1 MTMYLSGVEI
11 SGRMQFCESVNS
23 SCIKSSWSSNI
34 RISMYI
40 FMMCII
46 LATLAGNLTVIISIV
61 HFKQLHTPTNFL
73 ILSMSTVDFL
83 LGCFIMPYSMVRSVE
98 HCWYFGELFCKIHTS
113 IDIMLSTASIFHLS
127 FISVDRYY
135 AVCDPL
141 RYKSKINTYIIVIM
155 IVISWTVPAIFA
167 FGMIFLEL
175 NLKGAEEIFYNHIHC
190 VGGCF
195 VFFSG
200 TSGVVASMISFYIPG
215 FVMLCIYGKI
225 YAIAKRQARSI
236 KDATSQTQ
244 IRFEM
249 KHHISRSRE
258 RKAAKTLGVVMGVF
272 LICWSPFFFCTATD
286 PFLNY
291 STPPILI
298 DALVWFGYLNS
309 TFNPLVYAFFYMWFR
324 KALKLILFGKVFQ
337 QDSSRTRLI
346 LE

>member
-1 MTMYLSGVEI
+1 MYLSGFEI
-11 SGRMQFCESVNS
+11 SGRMQFCGESVNG
-23 SCIKSSWSSNI
+23 SCIKSSWSSHI

-46 LATLAGNLTVIISIV
+46 LATLAGNLTVIISIA

-73 ILSMSTVDFL
+73 ILSMATVDFL

-98 HCWYFGELFCKIHTS
+98 NCWYFGELTCKIHTS
-113 IDIMLSTASIFHLS
+113 TDIMLSTASIFHLS

-141 RYKSKINTYIIVIM
+141 RYKSKINTCIIVVM
-155 IVISWTVPAIFA
+155 IVISWTIPAIFA

-175 NLKGAEEIFYNHIHC
+175 NLKGSEEIFYNHIHC

-195 VFFSG
+195 VFFSE
-200 TSGVVASMISFYIPG
+200 TSGVVTSMISFYIPG

-236 KDATSQTQ
+236 RDAASQTQ

-249 KHHISRSRE
+249 KHHISPSRE
-258 RKAAKTLGVVMGVF
+258 RKAAKTLGTVIGVF
-272 LICWSPFFFCTATD
+272 LICWSPFFFCTVID

-291 STPPILI
+291 STPPVLI

-324 KALKLILFGKVFQ
+324 RALKLILLGKVFR
-337 QDSSRTRLI
+337 QDSSRTQLF